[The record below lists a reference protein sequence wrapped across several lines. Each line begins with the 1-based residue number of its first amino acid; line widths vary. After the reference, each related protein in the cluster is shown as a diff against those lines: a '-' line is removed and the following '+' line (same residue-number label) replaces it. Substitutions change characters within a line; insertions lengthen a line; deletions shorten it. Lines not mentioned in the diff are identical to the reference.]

1 MDHYKDKGYFT
12 RADGTKSNEPEKKS
26 GKGKKEETKK
36 DKKDNKPPHS
46 TLVWKWIFI
55 FDFWIL

>member
-26 GKGKKEETKK
+26 GKGKKEDDKEDDKEETKK

-46 TLVWKWIFI
+46 TLVW
-55 FDFWIL
+55 